1 MGAGMVGDV
10 ATGCGVIAAV
20 GVPPAGAAALKYIK
34 GYNVCVDSCG
44 LLYAGYQT
52 VWTKQGSLGDVIIA
66 GGSFQPGVSTG
77 VLLVHIGL
85 MVADGAGA
93 NVYCEP

>member
-1 MGAGMVGDV
+1 MVGDV
-10 ATGCGVIAAV
+10 ATGCGAILAV

-34 GYNVCVDSCG
+34 RYNKIVDGSG
-44 LLYAGYQT
+44 VAYAGYQMA
-52 VWTKQGSLGDVIIA
+52 WTKQGSAGDMTMA
-66 GGSFQPGVSTG
+66 GISFGPGLSTA
-77 VLLVHIGL
+77 VLLIHVGL